1 MDGWMSRFHETA
13 SQGDPSG
20 YEGARLHRKP
30 TLSWTDGGGRHAREV
45 SDTLVLGG
53 AEGVDLVIADPAV
66 SRLHAE
72 LELLDT
78 GLWVRDLESRNGTFV
93 QGVRVTRA
101 CIPDGG
107 LLRLGAT
114 DLTVSYAPEP
124 TPVEIWPEA
133 RFGPMVGTSIPMREL
148 FARLARV
155 ARSEATVLIQGETGT
170 GKEVAAQA
178 IHDASS
184 RAGEPFVIIDCG
196 ALPETLLEAELFGH
210 SRGAFT
216 GAVEAKAGAIEAGDG
231 GTVFLDEVGEL
242 PLSMQPKLL
251 RVLES
256 RTVRRVGET
265 AHRPVNVRF
274 LSATNRDLRTMVNTR
289 AFREDLY
296 FRLAVLPVTIPPLR
310 ERPSDILALVHHF
323 LPAEALPAV
332 TPQMVR
338 ELVARP
344 WLGNVRELRNFVER
358 ALALGT
364 REALALSAAAGNA
377 DAAGAQIRFPP
388 ALLALPYKEMR
399 ERVLLAAERDYVEA
413 LLARHDRDVSAAAE
427 AAGLNRT
434 YLYRL
439 VAKHRL

>member
-1 MDGWMSRFHETA
+1 MSRFDETA
-13 SQGDPSG
+13 AQGAPSG

-30 TLSWTDGGGRHAREV
+30 ILSWSDGRGRHTREV
-45 SDTLVLGG
+45 DGSLVLGG
-53 AEGVDLVIADPAV
+53 AEGVDVLVDDPAV

-72 LELLDT
+72 LELLDS

-93 QGVRVTRA
+93 QSVRVTRA
-101 CIPDGG
+101 CIPEGG
-107 LLRLGAT
+107 VVRLGAT
-114 DLTVSYAPEP
+114 DLTVSYAPEA
-124 TPVEIWPEA
+124 TPVEVWPDA
-133 RFGPMVGTSIPMREL
+133 RFGPMVGASIPMREL

-170 GKEVAAQA
+170 GKEAAARA
-178 IHDASS
+178 IHEASP
-184 RAGEPFVIIDCG
+184 RAGAPFVIIDCG
-196 ALPETLLEAELFGH
+196 ALPENLLEAELFGH
-210 SRGAFT
+210 RRGAFT
-216 GAVEAKAGAIEAGDG
+216 GAVEAREGAIEAAEG
-231 GTVFLDEVGEL
+231 GTVFLDEIGEL

-256 RTVRRVGET
+256 RTVRRLGDT
-265 AHRPVNVRF
+265 AQRPVNVRF
-274 LSATNRDLRTMVNTR
+274 LSATNRDLRTMVSTR

-323 LPAEALPAV
+323 LPREALASV

-338 ELVARP
+338 ELMGRP

-358 ALALGT
+358 ALALGA
-364 REALALSAAAGNA
+364 REALALSAATP
-377 DAAGAQIRFPP
+377 DGAETQPRFPP
-388 ALLALPYKEMR
+388 ALLTLPYKEMR